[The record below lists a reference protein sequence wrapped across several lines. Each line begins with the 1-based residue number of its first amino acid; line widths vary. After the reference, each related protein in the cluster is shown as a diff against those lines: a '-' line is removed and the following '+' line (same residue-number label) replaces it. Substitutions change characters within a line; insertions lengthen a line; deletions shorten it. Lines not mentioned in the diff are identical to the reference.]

1 MGGVGES
8 LALTDELDF
17 ERWQGWGWGHSRLRA
32 QHTCMGTGGRL
43 VGPGHSEGF
52 HVTPGAMRER
62 GLISHPAGGFVLST
76 IPDPMRSEA
85 LHVIMFRVL

>member
-17 ERWQGWGWGHSRLRA
+17 DRWQGWGWGHSGLRA
-32 QHTCMGTGGRL
+32 QHTCLGTGGRL
-43 VGPGHSEGF
+43 VCPGHSEGF

-62 GLISHPAGGFVLST
+62 GLISHPARDFVPST
-76 IPDPMRSEA
+76 IPDPTRSKA
-85 LHVIMFRVL
+85 LHVVVFCVL